1 MDLYAEMQ
9 GAGKQTQR
17 FRLEV
22 ILEELPE
29 DEAQSVTAALN
40 DPAVLTSKIAQVLC
54 KYGHPISSNAVSN
67 YRQKKCFQ
75 S

>member
-1 MDLYAEMQ
+1 MQ

-40 DPAVLTSKIAQVLC
+40 DPAVLTS
-54 KYGHPISSNAVSN
+54 
-67 YRQKKCFQ
+67 
-75 S
+75 

>member
-1 MDLYAEMQ
+1 LDLYAEMQ
-9 GAGKQTQR
+9 GVGRRIQR
-17 FRLEV
+17 FRLDI

-29 DEAQSVTAALN
+29 DEAQSVLAALN

-54 KYGHPISSNAVSN
+54 KYGHPISANAVGN
-67 YRQKKCFQ
+67 YRHKNCFQ